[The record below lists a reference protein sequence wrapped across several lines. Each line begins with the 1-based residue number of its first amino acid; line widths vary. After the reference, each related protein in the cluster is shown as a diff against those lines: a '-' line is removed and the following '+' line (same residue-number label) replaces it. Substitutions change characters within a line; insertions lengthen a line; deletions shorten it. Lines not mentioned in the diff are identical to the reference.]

1 MDLINKCGCTSKK
14 AVWALA
20 GAWNPRC
27 VAICNTMIQGYS
39 PIFFSPP
46 HFLMTDESRIL
57 KTNRYPLV
65 NVYITMENQ
74 PLLMGK
80 LAISVAIV
88 SSFFCMFTRPGRPYR
103 SNPILLVEGRPPMF
117 RCGSSHWAKVLC
129 YMIYHTSY
137 NLPLW

>member
-1 MDLINKCGCTSKK
+1 
-14 AVWALA
+14 
-20 GAWNPRC
+20 
-27 VAICNTMIQGYS
+27 
-39 PIFFSPP
+39 
-46 HFLMTDESRIL
+46 MTDESRIL

-103 SNPILLVEGRPPMF
+103 SNKNSPGR
-117 RCGSSHWAKVLC
+117 GTAADV
-129 YMIYHTSY
+129 
-137 NLPLW
+137 PLWVESLGESSMLYDISYII